1 MKDDRPEDELR
12 HACLTPPLPSWSPT
26 RWAVNLKTAGSM
38 MTAANGQCLS
48 QSSKSNIRRTGEEK
62 TPSSNVAMIHEAG
75 AMAVAKSHSR
85 SPHRINTEGADG
97 LIHNSLVLNASVS
110 TEISGAPDPFNN
122 PTFLAALRTSKTAT
136 LLNLP
141 LIWDTIKALA
151 QFIRNNDEG
160 DPRLA
165 DTRGDSVAVLGH
177 FARAFGRETSKTVLA
192 NVARAW
198 RGDRE
203 GRSRWVQAPRQAP
216 SAALPE
222 REPGM
227 TRALSAGLLVALLSA
242 MPAAADHCPPGQ
254 FYRVRLNQCIGLNTR
269 LASAYVHAPASRAAT
284 PGSGDRRARGETCRR
299 AQDCHPVRLAD
310 AQ

>member
-1 MKDDRPEDELR
+1 MQGESQMKDDRPEDELR

-141 LIWDTIKALA
+141 LTGIRSKRWRSLSGTMTKTTAPMARSAWTVTPGEDSAAIERMKTMSLTPGWRWSNGGIVRPKLALA
-151 QFIRNNDEG
+151 
-160 DPRLA
+160 A
-165 DTRGDSVAVLGH
+165 
-177 FARAFGRETSKTVLA
+177 
-192 NVARAW
+192 
-198 RGDRE
+198 
-203 GRSRWVQAPRQAP
+203 
-216 SAALPE
+216 
-222 REPGM
+222 
-227 TRALSAGLLVALLSA
+227 
-242 MPAAADHCPPGQ
+242 
-254 FYRVRLNQCIGLNTR
+254 
-269 LASAYVHAPASRAAT
+269 ASAS
-284 PGSGDRRARGETCRR
+284 S
-299 AQDCHPVRLAD
+299 
-310 AQ
+310 

>member
-141 LIWDTIKALA
+141 LIWDTIKAPA

-160 DPRLA
+160 DGAYGALGLDCHARRGQRSDRADEDDEPHARLA
-165 DTRGDSVAVLGH
+165 M
-177 FARAFGRETSKTVLA
+177 
-192 NVARAW
+192 
-198 RGDRE
+198 
-203 GRSRWVQAPRQAP
+203 VQRRD
-216 SAALPE
+216 SAAQACP
-222 REPGM
+222 RG
-227 TRALSAGLLVALLSA
+227 GLGCEL
-242 MPAAADHCPPGQ
+242 G
-254 FYRVRLNQCIGLNTR
+254 
-269 LASAYVHAPASRAAT
+269 
-284 PGSGDRRARGETCRR
+284 
-299 AQDCHPVRLAD
+299 
-310 AQ
+310 